1 MSVDVLDILTIW
13 PPFSAETTSPVIPA
27 TLLSAIR
34 ALLADIGGLGG
45 IDRIVTGSAGSIG
58 FPHIVIGRLRAEPTY
73 NSKRFY
79 EQDYSFEITV
89 ASLDPDEAEDIGKE
103 ARRRLMPAG
112 GDFPKLVFSD
122 GYEIRRS
129 PRQVREFDRPGEG
142 PDGET
147 VFFFQFDELIS
158 VDRVM

>member
-58 FPHIVIGRLRAEPTY
+58 FPHIVIGRLRAEPNY

-79 EQDYSFEITV
+79 EQDYSCVKSRLRRWTRTRRKT
-89 ASLDPDEAEDIGKE
+89 S
-103 ARRRLMPAG
+103 ARR
-112 GDFPKLVFSD
+112 
-122 GYEIRRS
+122 
-129 PRQVREFDRPGEG
+129 
-142 PDGET
+142 PDVG
-147 VFFFQFDELIS
+147 
-158 VDRVM
+158 